1 MSNFF
6 LAKEKFLVN
15 KFNKNGFIIFDIK
28 DYKKLNSI
36 KKVIFKLSK
45 KFFLK
50 KKIKIN
56 KNFFNYTHKYVNP
69 DLLNSFRMFIYSEI
83 NKNNLFLKDYY
94 LIGRDFLNIIC
105 GNELVMQKSINLSI
119 QMPKDK
125 SSLLEMHADTWSGDS
140 PYEIVLWLPLVDCFK
155 TKSMYIL
162 PSDKY
167 ELFLKKFKSSYSKK
181 NFDLF
186 KSIKKD
192 LIWLDIKFGEVL
204 LFNQCLPHGN
214 VVNKENETRW
224 SMNCRFKSVF
234 TPYGD
239 KKIGEFFQPITLRA
253 SSRIGMKYE
262 LPDGKN

>member
-1 MSNFF
+1 MSSFFSNKENKITNSYLQKGYIISKVNNLESLEWITNFF
-6 LAKEKFLVN
+6 NER
-15 KFNKNGFIIFDIK
+15 
-28 DYKKLNSI
+28 
-36 KKVIFKLSK
+36 LSK
-45 KFFLK
+45 KIK
-50 KKIKIN
+50 KNIRGDY
-56 KNFFNYTHKYVNP
+56 FNEIHKYVGLKN
-69 DLLNSFRMFIYSEI
+69 LNSFRLEIINEI
-83 NKNNLFLKDYY
+83 NKSKSFKKHYY
-94 LIGRDFLNIIC
+94 KVASEYLNVLV

>member
-1 MSNFF
+1 MSYFF
-6 LAKEKFLVN
+6 SNKESKITNRYLQKGYVISKVNNLESLEWINQFFKEK
-15 KFNKNGFIIFDIK
+15 IR
-28 DYKKLNSI
+28 
-36 KKVIFKLSK
+36 
-45 KFFLK
+45 

-56 KNFFNYTHKYVNP
+56 IRDDHLNEIHKHVSPKN
-69 DLLNSFRMFIYSEI
+69 LNNFRLEIINDI
-83 NKNNLFLKDYY
+83 NKSKSFKKHYY
-94 LIGRDFLNIIC
+94 NVAYEYLNILV

-119 QMPKDK
+119 QMPNDK

-140 PYEIVLWLPLVDCFK
+140 PYEIVVWLPLVDCFK

-162 PSDKY
+162 PTDKY
-167 ELFLKKFKSSYSKK
+167 ELFLKKFKSSHSKK

-214 VVNKENETRW
+214 VINKENETRW
-224 SMNCRFKSVF
+224 SMNCRFKSIF

-253 SSRIGMKYE
+253 ASRIGMKYQ
-262 LPDGKN
+262 LPDSKS